1 MVINMERM
9 ITFTEEKMTKD
20 KLICD
25 CGRKLIVTRDKNKNK
40 LSLFKCGLCGSE
52 YYDEQEL

>member
-25 CGRKLIVTRDKNKNK
+25 CGRKLIVTRDKNK